1 MSASDVEVEE
11 VVTAEEDPV
20 LECVT
25 HQERVCHT
33 THTTHYTAR
42 RGKVRQQRRPA
53 NDPSVFTSTGMA
65 PTMFR
70 RLFSIVS

>member
-42 RGKVRQQRRPA
+42 RGKVGRV
-53 NDPSVFTSTGMA
+53 DL
-65 PTMFR
+65 PTIHR
-70 RLFSIVS
+70 FS

>member
-42 RGKVRQQRRPA
+42 RGKVRRVDLQTIHR
-53 NDPSVFTSTGMA
+53 
-65 PTMFR
+65 
-70 RLFSIVS
+70 FS

>member
-25 HQERVCHT
+25 HQERICHT
-33 THTTHYTAR
+33 THTTQYTAR
-42 RGKVRQQRRPA
+42 RGKVGRV
-53 NDPSVFTSTGMA
+53 DL
-65 PTMFR
+65 PTIHQ
-70 RLFSIVS
+70 FS

>member
-33 THTTHYTAR
+33 THTTQYTAR
-42 RGKVRQQRRPA
+42 RGKVRQQSRHA
-53 NDPSVFTSTGMA
+53 NDP
-65 PTMFR
+65 R
-70 RLFSIVS
+70 RRPLPCLGACLA

>member
-11 VVTAEEDPV
+11 LVTAEEDPV

-42 RGKVRQQRRPA
+42 RGKVRRVDLQTNQQF
-53 NDPSVFTSTGMA
+53 SFISTGMA
-65 PTMFR
+65 PTIFR